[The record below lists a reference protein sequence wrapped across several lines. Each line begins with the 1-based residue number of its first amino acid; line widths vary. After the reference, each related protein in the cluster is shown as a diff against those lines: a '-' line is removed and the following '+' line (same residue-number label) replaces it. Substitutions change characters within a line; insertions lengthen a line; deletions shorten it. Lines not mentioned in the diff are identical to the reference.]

1 MGYTRV
7 AFGSGSYFHRE
18 PLSNILVVSKL
29 FKKLELE
36 KNQEIFE
43 FTSKKSI
50 QSISCTQ
57 SPYCESLESAF
68 LSVQLYSGSRQKRKV
83 DLLKPL
89 KRKPSIQNF
98 DIKSQEWNDILLTY
112 NDYFVNSLRLKE
124 LPKIEVS
131 CCSKPRC
138 VLEVPEKRV
147 SKNFEIGEE
156 LADLEEELESVEEVP
171 RKELPRVEV
180 QLCKT
185 QPTKI
190 EKHLEFNPRMEIKEI
205 KLTRKQ
211 KELLDS
217 PSKRI
222 PRAPSSGLDKELKN
236 SNKNEVT
243 KKNFTKNVKKSIK
256 QFRNSKQRKV
266 PAKET
271 KRQKEYIDQLLE
283 LRYKESNMNCTP
295 EKKHQK
301 KLKTPVSKQVRF
313 ATELLTEEFNSEIHN
328 TQIQFYPIKIFVN
341 CEVKECINLV
351 EQLVPPNGYY
361 IVGLELGPGL
371 LDGMHIIL
379 SWNSGV
385 QFVNAEVLSCCS
397 LTNEF
402 LESVSISKFETVLLV
417 FLGNSD
423 GRYEGL
429 EVLHDFQKYALQ
441 FSVSVHYE
449 VTQSLS
455 SVKTGIENF
464 MNNFTAGIEKE
475 NHWSKIQG
483 FLTEELDEISKVL
496 LTTDCFNV
504 YSAMLFSGLCRENC
518 INIQDI
524 TSQNKRFVE
533 FLETAEIPLRMKQ
546 GVLYFVN
553 N

>member
-7 AFGSGSYFHRE
+7 AFGSGIYFHRE

-36 KNQEIFE
+36 KSQENFE
-43 FTSKKSI
+43 FASKKSI
-50 QSISCTQ
+50 QSISFTQ

-68 LSVQLYSGSRQKRKV
+68 LSVQLYSGSPQKRKV

-89 KRKPSIQNF
+89 KRKPSIKNF
-98 DIKSQEWNDILLTY
+98 EIKSEEWNDILLTY
-112 NDYFVNSLRLKE
+112 NDHFVSSFGLKE
-124 LPKIEVS
+124 LQKIEAS
-131 CCSKPRC
+131 CCSKPKFA
-138 VLEVPEKRV
+138 LEISEKRV

-156 LADLEEELESVEEVP
+156 LVELEEELEPVEEVP

-185 QPTKI
+185 PPTKK
-190 EKHLEFNPRMEIKEI
+190 EKHLEFNPRMEIKEV

-222 PRAPSSGLDKELKN
+222 PRAPSTRLDKELKN
-236 SNKNEVT
+236 FNKNEVT

-256 QFRNSKQRKV
+256 QFRNSKQRKL
-266 PAKET
+266 PAKGT
-271 KRQKEYIDQLLE
+271 KRQKESIDQLFE
-283 LRYKESNMNCTP
+283 LRYKERSMNCTP
-295 EKKHQK
+295 EKKHQE

-313 ATELLTEEFNSEIHN
+313 ATELFTEEFNSEMHN
-328 TQIQFYPIKIFVN
+328 TQIQFYPIKIFAN
-341 CEVKECINLV
+341 CEIKECINLV

-361 IVGLELGPGL
+361 IVGLELEPGL

-397 LTNEF
+397 LTNQF
-402 LESVSISKFETVLLV
+402 LDSVSISKFETVLLV

-423 GRYEGL
+423 ECYEGL

-449 VTQSLS
+449 VTQGLS

-464 MNNFTAGIEKE
+464 MNNFTAAIEKE

-504 YSAMLFSGLCRENC
+504 YSAMLFSGLCRDNC

-524 TSQNKRFVE
+524 TSQNKRFMK
-533 FLETAEIPLRMKQ
+533 FLETAEIPLRMRQ